1 MKPGRKESGPDR
13 DRTDDLLNAIQ
24 ALSQLSYGPLSLSA
38 GRRVRAVP
46 AGRLGNVVVSG
57 ALVNQGISAP
67 RRAFTSLAWR
77 EVPFR
82 PAAGLTKSRLGG
94 SGVSNAGQYR
104 INGVERRLGRKHR
117 FSSVDMEACP
127 GGSEFVCRCRLLAL
141 PGSGGLN
148 LTRQ

>member
-77 EVPFR
+77 EVPVR
-82 PAAGLTKSRLGG
+82 PAAGLKKAVLGDR
-94 SGVSNAGQYR
+94 VFQ
-104 INGVERRLGRKHR
+104 
-117 FSSVDMEACP
+117 M
-127 GGSEFVCRCRLLAL
+127 
-141 PGSGGLN
+141 PGSTVSMAWNAVWAASTVLVRWTWRPVPGDRGSFVDAAFW
-148 LTRQ
+148 RCPVPVV